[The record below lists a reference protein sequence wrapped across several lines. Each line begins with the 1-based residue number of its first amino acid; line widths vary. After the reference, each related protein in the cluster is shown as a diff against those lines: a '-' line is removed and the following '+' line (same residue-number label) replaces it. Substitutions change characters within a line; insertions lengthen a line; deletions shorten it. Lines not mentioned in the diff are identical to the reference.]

1 MCSHMSIKH
10 AVAKTKP
17 MCEIKRQEQ
26 HYKTHKNT
34 IAVLIFTLKAA
45 FVIQLKKSKTPPP
58 RHRSSPLASCDRNT
72 LWSIEMSTK
81 DILPATFPSAQVSE
95 VTTTSR
101 KHKRGS

>member
-58 RHRSSPLASCDRNT
+58 P
-72 LWSIEMSTK
+72 
-81 DILPATFPSAQVSE
+81 PSQEFTA
-95 VTTTSR
+95 R
-101 KHKRGS
+101 LM